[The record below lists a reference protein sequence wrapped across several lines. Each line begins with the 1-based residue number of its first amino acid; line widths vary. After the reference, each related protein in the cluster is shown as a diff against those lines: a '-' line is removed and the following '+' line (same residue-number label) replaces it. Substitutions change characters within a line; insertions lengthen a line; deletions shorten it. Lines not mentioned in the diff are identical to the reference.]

1 MLQSGSGFQGML
13 KEGARHYAGLEEAIL
28 RNIDAC
34 VQISKI
40 TRTSLGPMGMNKI
53 VVTDLDKVYITS
65 DAATLMEEMEV
76 HHPAAKMLAMAA
88 KTQESEV
95 GDGTNFVL
103 VFAGEL
109 LSQAEG
115 LLKMGLHPSEIL
127 IGYEKAYKKCIEI
140 APKYVVYTIN
150 DVRKKEEVIPCLQNV
165 VATKL
170 YGYENVLAPL
180 VFDACNHAM
189 PKDVH
194 NFDVENVRVAK
205 IMGPSINDSTLVRGL
220 VIVRGAETSHT
231 YVKDAKVAIFNC
243 PLEAG
248 TGETKGTVLLK
259 SADELQNYTKTE
271 EKHME
276 DFIKSVADAGVNVVI
291 AGGNVSDVAL
301 HFLEKYNIMVIK
313 IMSKF
318 ELRRVAKATGAT
330 FLVRYVF
337 SANFIYNIG
346 CPNS

>member
-1 MLQSGSGFQGML
+1 ML

-53 VVTDLDKVYITS
+53 VVTNLDKVYVTS

-88 KTQESEV
+88 KMQESEV

-103 VFAGEL
+103 VLAGEL
-109 LSQAEG
+109 LQQAEG

-140 APKYVVYTIN
+140 APSYVVYSVN
-150 DVRKKEEVIPCLQNV
+150 DVRKKEEVIPCLKNV
-165 VATKL
+165 VETKL
-170 YGYENVLAPL
+170 YGYENLLAPL
-180 VFDACNHAM
+180 IFDACIYAM
-189 PKDVH
+189 PTDPK

-205 IMGPSINDSTLVRGL
+205 INGPSINDSILVHGL
-220 VIVRGAETSHT
+220 VITRGAETSVT
-231 YVKDAKVAIFNC
+231 CVKDAKVAIYNC
-243 PLEAG
+243 PLESG
-248 TGETKGTVLLK
+248 QGETKGTVLLK
-259 SADELQNYTKTE
+259 NADELQNYTKTE

-276 DFIKSVADAGVNVVI
+276 DVI
-291 AGGNVSDVAL
+291 L
-301 HFLEKYNIMVIK
+301 YK
-313 IMSKF
+313 
-318 ELRRVAKATGAT
+318 
-330 FLVRYVF
+330 
-337 SANFIYNIG
+337 
-346 CPNS
+346 